1 MATRARQTGQPMALK
16 TRRDFMKSRI
26 RCTAVVVLGLLAGTP
41 ALADLK
47 VATSLTDLASV
58 AQFVGGKHVS
68 AQSLCRGYEDPHFV
82 PAKPSL
88 MKAIQ
93 NADVFVSTG
102 LELDGGWLPLVLPGS
117 RNPRIQPGAKGFVD
131 ASQGIDVLE
140 KPVGTVSRAEGD
152 IHPLGNP
159 HYYADPKNLEIVAN
173 HLAEVFSRLDA
184 ANAADYA
191 ANAKAFSERMET
203 SLAKWEE
210 EMAPYKGASIVPYHP
225 NFIYFADRFGLKLFG
240 TVEPKPGIPPSPH
253 YVNQLADAMIKA
265 GVKVVVYQPYYNAD
279 ASREVAKRAGGTALE
294 ITTEV
299 GGLPG
304 TDDVFSKFD
313 SLVSSLAGALSG
325 KPGGA
330 R

>member
-1 MATRARQTGQPMALK
+1 
-16 TRRDFMKSRI
+16 MKSLI
-26 RCTAVVVLGLLAGTP
+26 RFALASAAGLLVAGP

-58 AQFVGGKHVS
+58 AQWVGGKHVT
-68 AQSLCRGYEDPHFV
+68 ATSLCRGFEDPHFV

-93 NADVFVSTG
+93 HADVFISTG

-117 RNPRIQPGAKGFVD
+117 RNPKIQPGAKGFVD
-131 ASQGIDVLE
+131 ASEGVEVLE
-140 KPVGTVSRAEGD
+140 KPTGTVSRAEGD

-159 HYYADPKNLEIVAN
+159 HYNLDPKALEVVAD
-173 HLAEVFSRLDA
+173 HLAQVFSELDA

-191 ANAKAFSERMET
+191 ANAKQFDEKIEA
-203 SLAKWEE
+203 SLAKWQKQLE
-210 EMAPYKGASIVPYHP
+210 PYKGAALLPYHR
-225 NFIYFADRFGLKLFG
+225 NFVYFADRFGLKLFG
-240 TVEPKPGIPPSPH
+240 TVEPKPGIPPNPRYISE
-253 YVNQLADAMIKA
+253 LAGSMKKE
-265 GVKVVVYQPYYNAD
+265 GVKLVVYQPYYDAD
-279 ASREVAKRAGGTALE
+279 AANQVAKAAGAVALE
-294 ITTEV
+294 IASEC

-313 SLVSSLAGALSG
+313 TLVSSIAGALSG
-325 KPGGA
+325 KSGGA

>member
-1 MATRARQTGQPMALK
+1 
-16 TRRDFMKSRI
+16 MKSLLRF
-26 RCTAVVVLGLLAGTP
+26 TVLLGFGVVAATP

-58 AQFVGGKHVS
+58 AQFVGGKHVM

-93 NADVFVSTG
+93 HADVFISTG

-117 RNPRIQPGAKGFVD
+117 RNPKIQPGTRGFVD
-131 ASQGIDVLE
+131 ASQGVQVLE

-159 HYYADPKNLEIVAN
+159 HYYLDPKALEVVAD
-173 HLAEVFSRLDA
+173 HLAEVFSQLDP
-184 ANAADYA
+184 ANATDYA
-191 ANAKAFSERMET
+191 ANAKAFDARMEA
-203 SLAKWEE
+203 SLEKWAKEL
-210 EMAPYKGASIVPYHP
+210 APYKGAAIVPYHK
-225 NFIYFADRFGLKLFG
+225 NFIYFIDRFGLKEFG
-240 TVEPKPGIPPSPH
+240 DVEPKPGIPPTPRH
-253 YVNQLADAMIKA
+253 IAELAEAMKQS
-265 GVKVVVYQPYYNAD
+265 GVKVVVYGPYYKAD
-279 ASREVAKRAGGTALE
+279 ASNEVAKRAGGTAVE
-294 ITTEV
+294 VATEV

-313 SLVSSLAGALSG
+313 TLVASLTGALSG
-325 KPGGA
+325 RSGGQK
-330 R
+330 

>member
-1 MATRARQTGQPMALK
+1 
-16 TRRDFMKSRI
+16 MKPLI
-26 RCTAVVVLGLLAGTP
+26 RCILACLASVLTAAP
-41 ALADLK
+41 AFADLK
-47 VATSLTDLASV
+47 VATSLSDLASV

-93 NADVFVSTG
+93 HADVFVSTG
-102 LELDGGWLPLVLPGS
+102 LELDSGWLPLVLPGS
-117 RNPRIQPGAKGFVD
+117 RNPRIQPGTKGFVD
-131 ASQGIDVLE
+131 ASDGVHVLE

-152 IHPLGNP
+152 VHPLGNP
-159 HYYADPKNLEIVAN
+159 HYYLDPRALEVVAD
-173 HLAEVFSRLDA
+173 HLAEVFSELDP

-191 ANAKAFSERMET
+191 ANARAFHGKMEA
-203 SLAKWEE
+203 SLTKWEKQLE
-210 EMAPYKGASIVPYHP
+210 PYKGAAVLPYHR
-225 NFIYFADRFGLKLFG
+225 NFVYFADRFGLKLFG

-253 YVNQLADAMIKA
+253 YVNELAVAMKKA
-265 GVKVVVYQPYYNAD
+265 GVRVVLYQPYYNAD
-279 ASREVAKRAGGTALE
+279 ASNQVAKRAGGAAIE
-294 ITTEV
+294 IATEV

-313 SLVSSLAGALSG
+313 VMVSSVAWALSG
-325 KPGGA
+325 RSGGP

>member
-1 MATRARQTGQPMALK
+1 
-16 TRRDFMKSRI
+16 MKSLI
-26 RCTAVVVLGLLAGTP
+26 RFALASAAGLLVAGP

-58 AQFVGGKHVS
+58 AQWVGGKHVT
-68 AQSLCRGYEDPHFV
+68 ATSLCRGFEDPHFV

-93 NADVFVSTG
+93 HADVFISTG

-117 RNPRIQPGAKGFVD
+117 RNPKIQPGAKGFVD
-131 ASQGIDVLE
+131 ASEGVEVLE
-140 KPVGTVSRAEGD
+140 KPTGTVSRAEGD

-159 HYYADPKNLEIVAN
+159 HYNLDPKALEVVAD
-173 HLAEVFSRLDA
+173 HLAQVFSELDA

-191 ANAKAFSERMET
+191 ANAKQFDEKIEA
-203 SLAKWEE
+203 SLAKWQKQLE
-210 EMAPYKGASIVPYHP
+210 PYKGAALLPYHR
-225 NFIYFADRFGLKLFG
+225 NFVYFADRFGLKLFG
-240 TVEPKPGIPPSPH
+240 TVEPKPGIPPNPRYISE
-253 YVNQLADAMIKA
+253 LAGAMKKE
-265 GVKVVVYQPYYNAD
+265 GVKLVVYQPYYDAD
-279 ASREVAKRAGGTALE
+279 AANQVAKAAGAVALE
-294 ITTEV
+294 IASEC

-313 SLVSSLAGALSG
+313 TLVSSIAGALSG
-325 KPGGA
+325 KSGGA

>member
-1 MATRARQTGQPMALK
+1 
-16 TRRDFMKSRI
+16 MKSLI
-26 RCTAVVVLGLLAGTP
+26 RCMFVSMLGLLATAP
-41 ALADLK
+41 ARADLK

-93 NADVFVSTG
+93 RADVFVSTG
-102 LELDGGWLPLVLPGS
+102 LELDSGWLPLVLPGS
-117 RNPRIQPGAKGFVD
+117 RNPKIQPGAKGFVD
-131 ASQGIDVLE
+131 GSQGVDVLE

-159 HYYADPKNLEIVAN
+159 HYYADPKSLEVVAS
-173 HLAEVFSRLDA
+173 HLADVFSELDP

-191 ANAKAFSERMET
+191 ANAKAFQEKMEA
-203 SLAKWEE
+203 SLARWEQV
-210 EMAPYKGASIVPYHP
+210 MAPYKGATVVTYHK
-225 NFIYFADRFGLKLFG
+225 NFVYFADRFGLKLFG

-253 YVNQLADAMIKA
+253 YISELAQKMKKE
-265 GVKVVVYQPYYNAD
+265 GVKAVLYQPYYNAD
-279 ASREVAKRAGGTALE
+279 ASNKMAKLAGGVAVE
-294 ITTEV
+294 IATEV

-313 SLVSSLAGALSG
+313 VLVSSVAGALSG
-325 KPGGA
+325 KSGGQP
-330 R
+330 

>member
-1 MATRARQTGQPMALK
+1 
-16 TRRDFMKSRI
+16 MKSLV
-26 RCTAVVVLGLLAGTP
+26 CFALVLALGTLG
-41 ALADLK
+41 ATSASADLK

-58 AQFVGGKHVS
+58 AQYVGGKHVT
-68 AQSLCRGYEDPHFV
+68 AQSLCRGDEDPHFV

-93 NADVFVSTG
+93 HADVYVSTG

-117 RNPRIQPGAKGFVD
+117 RNPRIQPGAGGFVD
-131 ASQGIDVLE
+131 ATEGVQVLE

-159 HYYADPKNLEIVAN
+159 HYYLDPKALEVVAD
-173 HLAEVFSRLDA
+173 HLAQVFSRLDA

-191 ANAKAFSERMET
+191 ANAKAFDEKMDA
-203 SLAKWEE
+203 SLAKWQKELE
-210 EMAPYKGASIVPYHP
+210 PYKGATIVPYHR
-225 NFIYFADRFGLKLFG
+225 NFIYFAERFGLKLFQ

-253 YVNQLADAMIKA
+253 YVDELAQAMKQA
-265 GVKVVVYQPYYNAD
+265 DVKVVEYQPYYNAD
-279 ASREVAKRAGGTALE
+279 ASNQVARRAGGVAVVIASE
-294 ITTEV
+294 A
-299 GGLPG
+299 GGVPK

-313 SLVSSLAGALSG
+313 VLVSTLATALGGKSG
-325 KPGGA
+325 GS

>member
-1 MATRARQTGQPMALK
+1 MKFLTRFTL
-16 TRRDFMKSRI
+16 
-26 RCTAVVVLGLLAGTP
+26 VLGIGTLAATP

-58 AQFVGGKHVS
+58 AQYVGGKHVS

-93 NADVFVSTG
+93 HADVFISTG

-117 RNPRIQPGAKGFVD
+117 RNPKIQPGAKGFVD
-131 ASQGIDVLE
+131 ASQGVDVLE
-140 KPVGTVSRAEGD
+140 KPTGTVSRAEGD

-159 HYYADPKNLEIVAN
+159 HYYLDPKALIVVAD
-173 HLAEVFSRLDA
+173 HLAEVFSNLDP

-191 ANAKAFSERMET
+191 ANAKQFDGQMSD
-203 SLAKWEE
+203 SLARWEKQME
-210 EMAPYKGASIVPYHP
+210 PWKGASIVPYHK
-225 NFIYFADRFGLKLFG
+225 NFIYFAERFGLKLFN

-253 YVNQLADAMIKA
+253 HIDDLAQAMKQA

-279 ASREVAKRAGGTALE
+279 ASNEVAKRAGGVAVE
-294 ITTEV
+294 VPTEA
-299 GGLPG
+299 GGVPG
-304 TDDVFSKFD
+304 TDDVFAKFD
-313 SLVSSLAGALSG
+313 VMVSSISRALAGSSG
-325 KPGGA
+325 G
-330 R
+330 RR